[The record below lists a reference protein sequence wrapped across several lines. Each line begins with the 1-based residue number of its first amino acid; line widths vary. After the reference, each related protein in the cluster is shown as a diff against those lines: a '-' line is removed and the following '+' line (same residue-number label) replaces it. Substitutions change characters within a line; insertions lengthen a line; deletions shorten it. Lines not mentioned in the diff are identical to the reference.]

1 MVKIGR
7 LTNIVS
13 FVGGGIAVAILTVM
27 VFIAVVMRYLFN
39 APLSY
44 ADEIS
49 TYLIMAIGFLG
60 FAYTMKSGG
69 HIRVE
74 VLYNLFPTNVQR
86 FVRIVAYVLLFIFTV
101 ILLASSILLVLD
113 YYRTGTSAET
123 VLMTPLFF
131 PASLMVIG
139 SVLLLVNL
147 IAEIHPG
154 KE

>member
-1 MVKIGR
+1 MVKISR

-13 FVGGGIAVAILTVM
+13 FVGGVIAVAILTVM

-39 APLSY
+39 APLFY
-44 ADEIS
+44 ADEIA

-86 FVRIVAYVLLFIFTV
+86 FVQIVAYVLLFIFTV

-113 YYRTGTSAET
+113 YYKMGTSAET
-123 VLMTPLFF
+123 VLMTPLFL
-131 PASLMVIG
+131 PALLMVIG